1 MKLQLP
7 GVTLIIVDGVEFA
20 RAKTALLHCT
30 SLCDFADA
38 KILTHLP
45 AEDHFRHQIKPIESI
60 YDYSEF
66 VIKELANYFTTSHVL
81 MAQWD
86 GFVWQTAMWSDE
98 FLQYDYIGAPWPDK
112 FLVKGIPR
120 HFNVGNG
127 GFSLRSRRLQE
138 FLRDDPNI
146 IVHKVEDVAIC
157 QLNRAYLEV
166 KGFTFA
172 PAEIARRFSW
182 ELLDQQPAFGA
193 HGRLRLDP

>member
-1 MKLQLP
+1 
-7 GVTLIIVDGVEFA
+7 LIIVDGVDYA

-30 SLCDFADA
+30 ALCDFADA
-38 KILTHLP
+38 RILTHLP
-45 AEDHFRHQIKPIESI
+45 SDDHFRHQIKPIESI

-66 VIKELANYFTTSHVL
+66 VIKELANYFATAHVL
-81 MAQWD
+81 LAQWD
-86 GFVWQTAMWSDE
+86 GFVWQTGMWSDE
-98 FLQYDYIGAPWPDK
+98 FLVYDYIGAPWPDK

-172 PAEIARRFSW
+172 PVEVARRFSW

-193 HGRLRLDP
+193 HGRLRLK

>member
-1 MKLQLP
+1 LKLALP
-7 GVTLIIVDGVEFA
+7 DVTLIIVDGVEYA
-20 RAKTALLHCT
+20 RAKVALLHCT
-30 SLCDFADA
+30 ALCDFADA

-86 GFVWQTAMWSDE
+86 GFIWQTAMWSNE

-127 GFSLRSRRLQE
+127 GFSLRSRRLSLANFFIYCLEPCPTISNNTCFFE
-138 FLRDDPNI
+138 FSD
-146 IVHKVEDVAIC
+146 
-157 QLNRAYLEV
+157 
-166 KGFTFA
+166 GFFKIFTMRST
-172 PAEIARRFSW
+172 PLYFSIRPKNNT
-182 ELLDQQPAFGA
+182 EFFFTLA
-193 HGRLRLDP
+193 